1 MLEVTN
7 LSKTYRGKGT
17 EDVQAL
23 KGVNFTLP
31 DTGMVFIL
39 GKSGSGK
46 STLLNLLGGLD
57 APDEGEIALDGKSS
71 SGFGERDWDEG
82 GLDAPDEGEIALDGK
97 SSSGFGE
104 RDWDEYRNRCVGF
117 VFQEYNLLPEF
128 SVRDNI
134 GIALELQKKA
144 VDAERIGSILR
155 EVGLGGLEKRRP
167 TQLSGGQKQRVAIA
181 RALIKE
187 PKIILADEPTGALK
201 ELSKEKLVIV
211 VSHDAEFAHTFGD
224 RILEIADGTIVRDDA
239 V

>member
-1 MLEVTN
+1 M
-7 LSKTYRGKGT
+7 
-17 EDVQAL
+17 
-23 KGVNFTLP
+23 KGVSFTLP
-31 DTGMVFIL
+31 DTGMVLIL

-46 STLLNLLGGLD
+46 STLLNLL
-57 APDEGEIALDGKSS
+57 
-71 SGFGERDWDEG
+71 G

-144 VDAERIGSILR
+144 VDAECIGSILR
-155 EVGLGGLEKRRP
+155 EVELGGLEKRRP

-187 PKIILADEPTGALK
+187 PKIILADEPTGALDAKTGK
-201 ELSKEKLVIV
+201 EILLV

-224 RILEIADGTIVRDDA
+224 RILEIADGAIVRDN
-239 V
+239 VV

>member
-23 KGVNFTLP
+23 KGVSFTLP
-31 DTGMVFIL
+31 DTGMVFVL

-71 SGFGERDWDEG
+71 SGFGERDWDE
-82 GLDAPDEGEIALDGK
+82 
-97 SSSGFGE
+97 
-104 RDWDEYRNRCVGF
+104 YRNRCVGF
-117 VFQEYNLLPEF
+117 IFQEYNLLPEF

-134 GIALELQKKA
+134 GIALELQKKE

-167 TQLSGGQKQRVAIA
+167 TQAMPV
-181 RALIKE
+181 
-187 PKIILADEPTGALK
+187 
-201 ELSKEKLVIV
+201 
-211 VSHDAEFAHTFGD
+211 
-224 RILEIADGTIVRDDA
+224 
-239 V
+239 